1 MSNGVD
7 SVVSSNQNFVYPQHL
22 SEPCRFPILP
32 IMRLFVD
39 CLAVHDRKLKCEL
52 SVKRNVTERDERESF
67 HLNVMTEIIIK
78 ETFSTSSAHNCLP
91 RLLASSNFI
100 QIELN

>member
-1 MSNGVD
+1 MNDV
-7 SVVSSNQNFVYPQHL
+7 N
-22 SEPCRFPILP
+22 
-32 IMRLFVD
+32 
-39 CLAVHDRKLKCEL
+39 
-52 SVKRNVTERDERESF
+52 ERESF

-78 ETFSTSSAHNCLP
+78 ETFSTSSAHNCLS